1 MTTLKKNSGTI
12 TLLIVITALL
22 YLTIFQY
29 KAIKAT
35 QITNE
40 AIYEILMEYT
50 AEPQQTEDSDSEAPD
65 FDGGEQL
72 TPYEL
77 QQESGEYAPFE
88 SGKLYIPIDTP
99 DQI

>member
-1 MTTLKKNSGTI
+1 MTTFKKNSGTI
-12 TLLIVITALL
+12 TLLIIITALL

-50 AEPQQTEDSDSEAPD
+50 AKPQQQEEQPTEQPEEKSV
-65 FDGGEQL
+65 
-72 TPYEL
+72 YEL
-77 QQESGEYAPFE
+77 QQESGEYAPYE
-88 SGKLYIPIDTP
+88 SGKLYTPIDTP